1 MSLDSPHWSGTWSD
15 RGSRLRRRGT
25 APLSARVR
33 RFFAGLAESA
43 RRLEAALTIAAAH
56 RARREA
62 LGALDDRTLR
72 DIGISRSEIGS
83 VVTESLGLVEPTR
96 VQILQSMQAATR
108 PGAATGHVAD
118 HAGERRLAA

>member
-1 MSLDSPHWSGTWSD
+1 MYLDSPHWSGTWSD
-15 RGSRLRRRGT
+15 RGSRLGRRGT
-25 APLSARVR
+25 APLPARVR

-72 DIGISRSEIGS
+72 DIGLSRSEIGS

-96 VQILQSMQAATR
+96 VQILRSAQAATR
-108 PGAATGHVAD
+108 HDAVADHATD

>member
-15 RGSRLRRRGT
+15 RGSHLRRRGT
-25 APLSARVR
+25 VSLPARVR

-43 RRLEAALTIAAAH
+43 RRLEAALTLAAAH

-72 DIGISRSEIGS
+72 DIGLSRSEIGS

-96 VQILQSMQAATR
+96 VQVLRSVQASTRRDAATD
-108 PGAATGHVAD
+108 HVTD